1 VHRTHNDIAPAYMI
15 MAAAA
20 ISLIAVL
27 SMKET
32 YRKPL

>member
-1 VHRTHNDIAPAYMI
+1 VHRTDNDIAPAYMI